1 MYDSTP
7 IVARKEW
14 GITPRGEPVDLFRLR
29 NRHGIEVH
37 VTNYGGM
44 ILRVLTPDVRGRF
57 ADVVLGLGTLAGYT
71 NPLYFA
77 RGAYFGAIVGRCA
90 NRIAGGRFLLN
101 DRMHTLALNRPPNH
115 LHGGVLG
122 FDKVVWAATSRFDPA
137 PTVEL
142 KYTSRDGEEG
152 YPGNLE
158 VTVTYTLSNDNALK
172 LEYSAVADQDTV
184 VNLTNHSYFNLRG
197 HDDGDISGHEIQ
209 IDAQWYT
216 PIDESLVPTGEMRS
230 VRGSA
235 FDFLEPRLIG
245 DRIRNGERQLQIA
258 NGYDHNFVLN
268 GGRGRLKRAA
278 QVSEPNSGRTIE
290 LWTTEPGLQFYSG
303 NYLKGTF
310 TGKHGRPYGFRAG
323 FCLETQH
330 FPNSVNEQA
339 FPSPVLKAGQRH
351 HSMTVM
357 QFRTASEP
365 HRGTSVEFGYQ

>member
-1 MYDSTP
+1 MHQSTP
-7 IVARKEW
+7 IITRKEW
-14 GITPRGEPVDLFRLR
+14 GVTSRGEPVDLFHLR
-29 NRHGIEVH
+29 NRKGMEVH

-44 ILRVLTPDVRGRF
+44 ILRVLTPDVTGRS

-90 NRIAGGRFLLN
+90 NRIAGGQFLLN
-101 DRMHTLALNRPPNH
+101 GRLHTLALNRPPNH

-122 FDKVVWAATSRFDPA
+122 FDKVVWAATSRADPA

-158 VTVTYTLSNDNALK
+158 VTVTYTLSDDNALK
-172 LEYSAVADQDTV
+172 VEYFALADQDTV

-197 HDDGDISGHEIQ
+197 HDDEDISAHELQ
-209 IDAQWYT
+209 IDAEWYT

-235 FDFLEPRLIG
+235 FDFLEPRPIG
-245 DRIRNGERQLQIA
+245 ERICSGERQLQIA
-258 NGYDHNFVLN
+258 NGYDHNFVLS
-268 GGRGRLKRAA
+268 GGRGKLKRAA
-278 QVSEPNSGRTIE
+278 KIREPKSGRTME

-303 NYLKGTF
+303 NYLKGNF
-310 TGKHGRPYGFRAG
+310 IGKHGRPYGFRAG
-323 FCLETQH
+323 LCLETQH
-330 FPNSVNEQA
+330 FPNSINEPA
-339 FPSPVLKAGQRH
+339 FPSPLLKAGQLHR
-351 HSMTVM
+351 STTIM
-357 QFRTASEP
+357 QFRAGSEP
-365 HRGTSVEFGYQ
+365 YRSSSVEIGYQ